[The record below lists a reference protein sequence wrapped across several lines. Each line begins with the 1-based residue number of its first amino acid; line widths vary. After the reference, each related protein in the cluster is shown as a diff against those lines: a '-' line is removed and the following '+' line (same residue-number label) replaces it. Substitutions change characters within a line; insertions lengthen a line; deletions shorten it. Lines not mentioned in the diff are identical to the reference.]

1 MAKKV
6 KLIDV
11 ETLPNGYSLKFDGMT
26 KKGGY
31 MYFTP
36 EKLLEGFMLHIGL
49 NMTDQLNTETMQD
62 FIVAACNW
70 KDNKDCVK
78 EIERLK
84 NALRL
89 MTGRRASLARQMI
102 QERNRYNGI
111 IDDVGSMIAEL
122 KDYPDKDIKK
132 RLEKVLK
139 GKKRMPQLTLQSLG
153 VNPDEAVDD
162 EPNDEDDDV

>member
-11 ETLPNGYSLKFDGMT
+11 ETLPNGYSLKFDGM
-26 KKGGY
+26 KQQGGY

-36 EKLLEGFMLHIGL
+36 EQLLEGFMAHIGL
-49 NMTDQLNTETMQD
+49 EMTDQLNMETIQD
-62 FIVAACNW
+62 FLVTAMNW
-70 KDNKDCVK
+70 KDNKECVK

-139 GKKRMPQLTLQSLG
+139 GKKRMPQLSLQGLG
-153 VNPDEAVDD
+153 VNDD
-162 EPNDEDDDV
+162 DFIEEETDEDDV

>member
-49 NMTDQLNTETMQD
+49 DMTDQLNTETMQD

-78 EIERLK
+78 EIERLTHELK
-84 NALRL
+84 MMRGKRDA
-89 MTGRRASLARQMI
+89 LARRLLA
-102 QERNRYNGI
+102 ERNHYISLMDSVNSI
-111 IDDVGSMIAEL
+111 MADTNANH
-122 KDYPDKDIKK
+122 DKDLRKELTKLMKGLKK
-132 RLEKVLK
+132 L
-139 GKKRMPQLTLQSLG
+139 PQLTLQSLG
-153 VNPDEAVDD
+153 VNPDEAADD
-162 EPNDEDDDV
+162 EPNDKDDDV

>member
-1 MAKKV
+1 MAKRV

-11 ETLPNGYSLKFDGMT
+11 ETLPNGYSLKFDGM
-26 KKGGY
+26 KQQGGY

-36 EKLLEGFMLHIGL
+36 EQLLEGFMAHIGL
-49 NMTDQLNTETMQD
+49 EMTDQLNMETIQD
-62 FIVAACNW
+62 FLVTAMNW
-70 KDNKDCVK
+70 KDNKECVK

-139 GKKRMPQLTLQSLG
+139 GKKRMPQLSLQGLG
-153 VNPDEAVDD
+153 VNDDDFIEEETDE
-162 EPNDEDDDV
+162 EDDDV

>member
-1 MAKKV
+1 M

-11 ETLPNGYSLKFDGMT
+11 DTLPNGYSLKFDGM
-26 KKGGY
+26 KQQGGY

-36 EKLLEGFMLHIGL
+36 EQLLEGFMAHIGL
-49 NMTDQLNTETMQD
+49 EMTDQLNMETIQD
-62 FIVAACNW
+62 FLVTAMNW
-70 KDNKDCVK
+70 KDNKECVK

-139 GKKRMPQLTLQSLG
+139 GKKRMPQLSLQGLG
-153 VNPDEAVDD
+153 VNDDDFIEEETDE
-162 EPNDEDDDV
+162 EDDDV

>member
-153 VNPDEAVDD
+153 VNPDEAADD
-162 EPNDEDDDV
+162 EDRKSVV

>member
-1 MAKKV
+1 M

-26 KKGGY
+26 QKGGY

-36 EKLLEGFMLHIGL
+36 EQLLEGFMAHIGL
-49 NMTDQLNTETMQD
+49 EMTDQLNMETIQD
-62 FIVAACNW
+62 FLVTACNW

-132 RLEKVLK
+132 RLENVLK
-139 GKKRMPQLTLQSLG
+139 GKKRMPQLSLKGLG
-153 VNPDEAVDD
+153 VNDD
-162 EPNDEDDDV
+162 DFIEEETDEDDDV

>member
-1 MAKKV
+1 MA
-6 KLIDV
+6 
-11 ETLPNGYSLKFDGMT
+11 
-26 KKGGY
+26 
-31 MYFTP
+31 
-36 EKLLEGFMLHIGL
+36 HIGL
-49 NMTDQLNTETMQD
+49 EMTDQLNMETIQD
-62 FIVAACNW
+62 FLVTAMNW
-70 KDNKDCVK
+70 KDNKECVK

-139 GKKRMPQLTLQSLG
+139 GKKRMPQLSLQGLG
-153 VNPDEAVDD
+153 VNDDDFIEEETDE
-162 EPNDEDDDV
+162 EDDDV

>member
-11 ETLPNGYSLKFDGMT
+11 ETLPNGYSLKFDGM
-26 KKGGY
+26 KQQGGY

-36 EKLLEGFMLHIGL
+36 EQLLEGFMAHIGL
-49 NMTDQLNTETMQD
+49 EMTDQLNMETIQD
-62 FIVAACNW
+62 FLVTAMNW
-70 KDNKDCVK
+70 KDNKACVK

-139 GKKRMPQLTLQSLG
+139 GKKRMPQLSLQGLG
-153 VNPDEAVDD
+153 VNDDDFIEEETDEDD
-162 EPNDEDDDV
+162 EP

>member
-153 VNPDEAVDD
+153 LNPDEAADD

>member
-26 KKGGY
+26 QKGGY

-153 VNPDEAVDD
+153 LNPDEAADD

>member
-1 MAKKV
+1 MAKRV

-11 ETLPNGYSLKFDGMT
+11 ETLPNGYSLKFDGM
-26 KKGGY
+26 KQQGGY

-36 EKLLEGFMLHIGL
+36 EQLLEGFMAHIGL
-49 NMTDQLNTETMQD
+49 EMTDQLNMETIQD
-62 FIVAACNW
+62 FLVTAMNW

-139 GKKRMPQLTLQSLG
+139 GKKRMPQLSLQGLG
-153 VNPDEAVDD
+153 VNDDDFIEEETDE
-162 EPNDEDDDV
+162 EDDDV

>member
-139 GKKRMPQLTLQSLG
+139 GKKRMPQLSLQGLG
-153 VNPDEAVDD
+153 VNDEDFI
-162 EPNDEDDDV
+162 EEETDEDDDV

>member
-49 NMTDQLNTETMQD
+49 EMTDQLNTETMQD

>member
-11 ETLPNGYSLKFDGMT
+11 ETLPNGYSLKFDGM
-26 KKGGY
+26 KQQGGY

-36 EKLLEGFMLHIGL
+36 EQLLEGFMAHIGL
-49 NMTDQLNTETMQD
+49 EMTDQLNMETIQD
-62 FIVAACNW
+62 FLVTAINW

-139 GKKRMPQLTLQSLG
+139 GKKRMPQLSLQGLG
-153 VNPDEAVDD
+153 VNDD
-162 EPNDEDDDV
+162 DFIEEETDEDDDV